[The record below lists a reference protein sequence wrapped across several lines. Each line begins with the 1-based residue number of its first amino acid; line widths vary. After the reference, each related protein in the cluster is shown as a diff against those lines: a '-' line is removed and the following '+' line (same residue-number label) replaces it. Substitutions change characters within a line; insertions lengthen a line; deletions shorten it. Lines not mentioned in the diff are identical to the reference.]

1 MKHHSFKPQKRY
13 FGFKQLLFLVAFSF
27 LSFSTNAQTFECE
40 TYSASSGCLPITG
53 VFPAPSYADMG
64 NQGSWFEM
72 TNINVAVSGAY
83 SLTFTYSNGKTPL
96 RPCDL
101 LVNGAALGS
110 VDFPSTA
117 AWGTWGTV
125 IFPTVVLNAGN
136 NSIRLTATSADGGC
150 NYDNFILTK
159 VAEDTEKPSAPTN
172 LVVSTL
178 RQSSFTLSWTASTDN
193 VGVMSYEVFANG
205 ATKGTTTGTSF
216 ELTGLTPATLYS
228 MTVIA
233 KDLSGNLSVGGTALP
248 VTTTIADIINPSAP
262 TGLSAKGIGA
272 NSFILS
278 WIASTDN
285 VGISKYEVFI
295 NGISSGI
302 TYPTRKVVVGLLPST
317 TYNITIKAYDEEG
330 NSSSFSNPLVINTAS
345 APVVAAYDESK
356 NYIGMGLCSMAEWE
370 EVFVFAN
377 CMVNNRAAM
386 AGTGC
391 TLGADD
397 WPSNDLCTTYIGA
410 DVTNQHGRYHIIWDG
425 SVGDVTLNGMAKGTI
440 SPKTY
445 DPLRDESSIYVDVT
459 QSAAGNL
466 SVSFKN
472 TGGVGMKNVR
482 VYRPTYP
489 GSLVSHDTTEIF
501 HRKTLEILSKFNFLR
516 AMDFLATNSSNHV
529 NWSDRNII
537 GQRAQHKVVGG
548 KDIYGGAWEYLT
560 LLANQTK
567 KDLWINIPHQATD
580 DYITKVAQLFKYG
593 SDGVN
598 PYTSVQ
604 ANPKYPP
611 LDPSLKLM
619 VEYSNEIWNFGPSF
633 KQSEWADSVGK
644 SIGLSGHSEFYAKR
658 VVEMST
664 IFRQVFGDSE
674 MMTRVRP
681 LLEWQK
687 AGLDSYGNGSGTGS
701 IRLFYLE
708 KNYPQPV
715 DYYVWGGGC
724 SGYYNPCAGAN
735 IDNVWDGCGMNEMT
749 WAYES
754 QEYAAYF
761 TSAFGLRRVVYEGG
775 PSFGDVNGG
784 PGAEPVGDA
793 ANNDERIALEVVD
806 HQNVY
811 SKVGG
816 NAFAYFTLGSGI
828 QWGYMKETTV
838 PNKKYDGIV
847 QVYNQPREAITS
859 GYSVTSTTPTAIPG
873 NQWRLYNKTVY
884 SAVNATRTD
893 APYKIATVD
902 IWHSYHFNVNKTAK
916 YRVRINYSSTGAGV
930 FGLYHGAKLL
940 ASPAIVNGTNT
951 TAWFTFDATPNML
964 QAVRLKVVSGTLPTI
979 TSVEVAELPATGI
992 AQVAKESF
1000 TNVYPTYLS
1009 NEKSLHVSNSNN
1021 AVPVQVSIYT
1031 LTGALAYRVDNVVGD
1046 IEISSS
1052 KLPKGILLCV
1062 LKSALENTTVKISNL

>member
-1 MKHHSFKPQKRY
+1 MEKINSMQKNNHSNFRIDK
-13 FGFKQLLFLVAFSF
+13 LLFIGIFS
-27 LSFSTNAQTFECE
+27 LISIFSYAQIFECE
-40 TYSASSGCLPITG
+40 TYTTTSGCVVIAGT
-53 VFPAPSYADMG
+53 PSYADMG
-64 NQGSWFEM
+64 GQGSWFEM
-72 TNINVAVSGAY
+72 TNINVSVAGTY
-83 SLTFTYSNGKTPL
+83 QLTMTYANGKAPL
-96 RPCDL
+96 RPCDI
-101 LVNGAALGS
+101 LVNGVALGS
-110 VDFPSTA
+110 IDFP
-117 AWGTWGTV
+117 GTTGWAVWGTV
-125 IFPTVVLNAGN
+125 VFPTVVLNASAN
-136 NSIRLTATSADGGC
+136 TIRLTATTADGGC
-150 NYDNFILTK
+150 NFDNFILTK
-159 VAEDTEKPSAPTN
+159 VADDIENPTAPTG

-193 VGVMSYEVFANG
+193 VRVMSYEVFSNG
-205 ATKGTTTGTSF
+205 VSQGTTTETS
-216 ELTGLTPATLYS
+216 LDIKNLTPATLYQ
-228 MTVIA
+228 MTVVA
-233 KDLSGNLSVGGTALP
+233 KDLSNNLSVGGVPLP

-295 NGISSGI
+295 NGLSSGI
-302 TYPTRKVVVGLLPST
+302 TYPTRRVVVGLLPST
-317 TYNITIKAYDEEG
+317 TYNITIKSYDEVG
-330 NSSSFSNPLVINTAS
+330 NISAFSNQLTVNTIADQ
-345 APVVAAYDESK
+345 PVTVYDESK

-370 EVFVFAN
+370 EVFIFAN
-377 CMVNNRAAM
+377 CMVNNRATM
-386 AGTGC
+386 TGTGC
-391 TLGADD
+391 TIGADD
-397 WPSNDLCTTYIGA
+397 WPSNDLCSTYIGA
-410 DVTNQHGRYHIIWDG
+410 DVSNQHGRYHIIWDG
-425 SVGDVTLNGMAKGTI
+425 DKGDVTLNGMSKGTI
-440 SPKTY
+440 SPKVY
-445 DPLRDESSIYVDVT
+445 DPVRNETSYYVDIT
-459 QSAAGNL
+459 QSGKGNL
-466 SVSFKN
+466 WVSFKN

-567 KDLWINIPHQATD
+567 KDLWINVPHQATD

-633 KQSEWADSVGK
+633 KQSEWANSVGK

-664 IFRQVFGDSE
+664 IFRNVFGDSE

-784 PGAEPVGDA
+784 TGAEPVGDA
-793 ANNDERIALEVVD
+793 ANNDERIALEVID

-816 NAFAYFTLGSGI
+816 NAFAYFTLGGGDR
-828 QWGYMKETTV
+828 WGYMKETTV

-859 GYSVTSTTPTAIPG
+859 GYSVTSTTPIAIPG

-893 APYKIATVD
+893 APYKIATVN

-916 YRVRINYSSTGAGV
+916 YRVKINYSSTGTGV
-930 FGLYHGAKLL
+930 FALYHGAKLL
-940 ASPAIVNGTNT
+940 ANPAIVTSTNS
-951 TAWFTFDATPNML
+951 TAWFTFDGNPYLL

-979 TSVEVAELPATGI
+979 TSVEVAEDFSTGTSQI
-992 AQVAKESF
+992 TKASSTTVF
-1000 TNVYPTYLS
+1000 PTFLTEGKTL
-1009 NEKSLHVSNSNN
+1009 NVSNSNF
-1021 AVPVQVSIYT
+1021 ALPVQVSIYT
-1031 LTGALAYRVDNVVGD
+1031 QTGALVYRVDKVVGD

-1052 KLPKGILLCV
+1052 KLPKGILVCV
-1062 LKSALENTTVKISNL
+1062 LKSAQETNMVKISNL